1 MAKQKMRLTLKAY
14 DHKLLD
20 QSVQKICETVK
31 RTGTKISGP
40 IPLPTEI
47 RKYTVLRSPFVN
59 KDSREQF
66 EMRIHKR
73 NIELYNPSPQTVDS
87 LMNMDLPSGVN
98 IEIKML

>member
-1 MAKQKMRLTLKAY
+1 MAKQKMRLTLRAF
-14 DHKLLD
+14 DHRLLD
-20 QSVQKICETVK
+20 ESVTKICTTV
-31 RTGTKISGP
+31 RNSGTKYSGP
-40 IPLPTEI
+40 IPMPTEI

-59 KDSREQF
+59 KDAREQF

-73 NIELYNPSPQTVDS
+73 NLDLLSPSGQTVDS

>member
-1 MAKQKMRLTLKAY
+1 MAKQKMRLSLKAF
-14 DHKLLD
+14 DHRLLD
-20 QSVQKICETVK
+20 QSVSRICDTVK

-40 IPLPTEI
+40 IPMPTEI

-59 KDSREQF
+59 KDAREQF

-73 NIELYNPSPQTVDS
+73 NIDLSNPSGQTVDS

>member
-1 MAKQKMRLTLKAY
+1 MAKQKMRLTLRAF
-14 DHKLLD
+14 DHRLLD
-20 QSVQKICETVK
+20 ESVTKICATV
-31 RTGTKISGP
+31 RNSGTKYSGP
-40 IPLPTEI
+40 IPMPTEI

-59 KDSREQF
+59 KDAREQF

-73 NIELYNPSPQTVDS
+73 NLDLLSPSGQTVDS

>member
-1 MAKQKMRLTLKAY
+1 MAKQKMRLSFKAF
-14 DHKLLD
+14 DHRLLD
-20 QSVQKICETVK
+20 QSVSRICDTVR
-31 RTGTKISGP
+31 RTGTRISGP
-40 IPLPTEI
+40 IPMPTEI

-73 NIELYNPSPQTVDS
+73 NIDLFNPSPQTVES
-87 LMNMDLPSGVN
+87 LFNMDLPSGVN

>member
-1 MAKQKMRLTLKAY
+1 MAKQKMRLSLKAF
-14 DHKLLD
+14 DHRLLD
-20 QSVQKICETVK
+20 QSVGRICDTVQ

-40 IPLPTEI
+40 IPMPTEI

-73 NIELYNPSPQTVDS
+73 NIDLFNPSGQTVDS